1 MKLLEIKNNL
11 AKISYTESEKLALA
25 DFVAIVD
32 NNNSYVG
39 QIINLKA
46 DAASN
51 YAVIRLTFIFNESG
65 VVDNYDGT
73 IPSTKANLSKLD
85 SQQIINLL
93 PIETPVKLGYL
104 AHKSTTLQIDATI
117 FEKNLVICAEK
128 FDNVE
133 TIVENLTAQLSKQ
146 NERIVVI
153 DTDHTFGEYK
163 PVRFRR
169 DFKLPLNAE
178 MIDYIYE
185 NDLQEVDATSKAVIQ
200 DIFYEVREYT
210 KTVPDKFIPFTS
222 FLNVVSSQYEE
233 TLIPELA
240 LLKSKLLKYGEDN
253 IFAETKEDI
262 TGLKEKIENNSLTYI
277 DIAEVP
283 DSMQRTLISYIHNVV
298 DSINE
303 YIYIFVKLTNNNGD
317 KKLLR
322 QIIDN
327 EHIFTTI
334 ICSHSYKYLP
344 ELKQRAENLILFA
357 PQTLQHDF
365 ASYNTILNKLNPN
378 EFIVYGA
385 LTQNVPLVVE
395 LSKLENEEPEDKLAN
410 NLLQQTEETEIK
422 EETKDISEDE
432 NKQYTEDSDTIEFT
446 QENNDYEIGTEEFD
460 FEPNNDDFNNIPS
473 DETTFETNAESG
485 NKNEDEQTQEED
497 FLVDEIAKD
506 VDEVFYKSPE
516 PMPTI
521 DDITNQDKLTE
532 DDLDFIDDIA
542 NNQQNQQENLDADEI
557 EIINEPEDKTE
568 DFDTEPLDAIT
579 DTTQNFESSMEP
591 TDGDEKNG
599 EENIETTEE
608 AVPIYTAEEPE
619 LEGTIQF
626 EQGDTV
632 THPKY
637 GRGVIEKL
645 IKYGNKTLCSISF
658 ENVGRRL
665 LDPAISEI
673 TKV

>member
-1 MKLLEIKNNL
+1 M
-11 AKISYTESEKLALA
+11 
-25 DFVAIVD
+25 
-32 NNNSYVG
+32 
-39 QIINLKA
+39 
-46 DAASN
+46 
-51 YAVIRLTFIFNESG
+51 
-65 VVDNYDGT
+65 
-73 IPSTKANLSKLD
+73 
-85 SQQIINLL
+85 
-93 PIETPVKLGYL
+93 
-104 AHKSTTLQIDATI
+104 
-117 FEKNLVICAEK
+117 
-128 FDNVE
+128 
-133 TIVENLTAQLSKQ
+133 
-146 NERIVVI
+146 
-153 DTDHTFGEYK
+153 
-163 PVRFRR
+163 
-169 DFKLPLNAE
+169 
-178 MIDYIYE
+178 
-185 NDLQEVDATSKAVIQ
+185 
-200 DIFYEVREYT
+200 
-210 KTVPDKFIPFTS
+210 
-222 FLNVVSSQYEE
+222 
-233 TLIPELA
+233 
-240 LLKSKLLKYGEDN
+240 
-253 IFAETKEDI
+253 
-262 TGLKEKIENNSLTYI
+262 
-277 DIAEVP
+277 
-283 DSMQRTLISYIHNVV
+283 
-298 DSINE
+298 
-303 YIYIFVKLTNNNGD
+303 
-317 KKLLR
+317 
-322 QIIDN
+322 
-327 EHIFTTI
+327 
-334 ICSHSYKYLP
+334 
-344 ELKQRAENLILFA
+344 
-357 PQTLQHDF
+357 
-365 ASYNTILNKLNPN
+365 
-378 EFIVYGA
+378 
-385 LTQNVPLVVE
+385 PLVVE
-395 LSKLENEEPEDKLAN
+395 LSKLENEESEDKLAN

-579 DTTQNFESSMEP
+579 DTTQNFEPSMEP